1 MIKKIVIYGGIGILV
16 LGIVVRLGLP
26 TLLTAL
32 GLHPHYDIPDMDL
45 SGKRALI
52 VTTSHDTLGDT
63 GKPTGVAAPE
73 MTAPY
78 YAFQD
83 AGMEVDLASIKGG
96 PIPIE
101 PGTLRWPTVSG
112 DVKRYKA
119 DQQFQSKA
127 ARSLEIGMVDIDS
140 YDIVFLAGGWGAA
153 YDLGQSETLGEQIS
167 KAYANGAVVGG
178 VCHGPLGLL
187 QAKTPDGSS
196 LIKGRKIC
204 AVTDKQIEEL
214 GISLTPM
221 HPERDLRAAGV
232 EFESASAFRDLFA
245 THVAVDGRLVTGQNQ
260 NSGTETAHRMMEV
273 VVAAD
278 ADDASDVSDSTSV
291 VEDPVEDNESQA
303 AEPLA
308 ERKNALT
315 SERFL
320 GTYDFSGGKNDR
332 QALTSA
338 IDALAAEMS
347 LLVRGQAKK
356 RLNNLSAIQDWI
368 SFTAEE
374 GPFTYTNASGAKWVG
389 DCDGQ
394 PHEGTTMN
402 GKQMTFTRSL
412 SQNGDGLLVLTEQ
425 RKVDRTRRTHRYVLS
440 DDGNSLTLEIAFEN
454 DRLPRALEYAL
465 TYSRAEN

>member
-1 MIKKIVIYGGIGILV
+1 MIKMILTYGGIGIVV

-32 GLHPHYDIPDMDL
+32 GLHPHYEIPDMDL
-45 SGKRALI
+45 SGRRALI

-63 GKPTGVAAPE
+63 GKPTGVAASE

-96 PIPIE
+96 PIPIA
-101 PGTLRWPTVSG
+101 PGTLRWPTVSA

-196 LIKGRKIC
+196 LIKGQKIC
-204 AVTDKQIEEL
+204 AVTDKQIKEL

-232 EFESASAFRDLFA
+232 EFEANSAFRDIFA
-245 THVAVDGRLVTGQNQ
+245 THVVVDGRLVTGQNQ
-260 NSGTETAHRMMEV
+260 NSSTETAHRMMEV

-278 ADDASDVSDSTSV
+278 VDDASDVSDSTSV
-291 VEDPVEDNESQA
+291 EDPVGGNESEV

-308 ERKNALT
+308 ERKDALK
-315 SERFL
+315 SARLL
-320 GTYDFSGGKNDR
+320 GTYEFSGGENDR
-332 QALTSA
+332 KEASSA
-338 IDALAAEMS
+338 IDALAAEIPMLMRS
-347 LLVRGQAKK
+347 TAKK
-356 RLNNLSAIQDWI
+356 RLNKISAIQDWI
-368 SFTAEE
+368 SFTAEKC
-374 GPFTYTNASGAKWVG
+374 PFTYTNASGAKLVG

-394 PHEGTTMN
+394 TYEGTTLG
-402 GKQMTFTRSL
+402 GKHMTFIRSL
-412 SQNGDGLLVLTEQ
+412 SHNDEGALVLTEQ
-425 RKVDRTRRTHRYVLS
+425 RKTESSRQMHRYILS
-440 DDGNSLTLEIAFEN
+440 EDRNSLRLEIAFEN
-454 DRLPRALEYAL
+454 ERLPSALEYAL
-465 TYSRAEN
+465 TYSRKD